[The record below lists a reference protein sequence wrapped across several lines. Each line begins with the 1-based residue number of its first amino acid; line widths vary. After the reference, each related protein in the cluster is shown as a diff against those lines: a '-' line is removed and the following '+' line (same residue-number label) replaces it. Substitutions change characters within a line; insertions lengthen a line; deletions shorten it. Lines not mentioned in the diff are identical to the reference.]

1 MIIHQVTSLH
11 SLSTASTQEP
21 GSWNHGKN
29 GGSTHSR
36 LLAISMEQHTRV
48 WCTL

>member
-29 GGSTHSR
+29 GGSTHSQ